1 LRRIDGKIRKFF
13 AHTSARF
20 SLNNATEEL
29 RSVMLRIRFHGR
41 GGQGMKTASRILGSA
56 GFHAGFVVQDSP
68 VYGAERR
75 GAPMSAFTRLARE
88 PVRERGAITVPD
100 LVVIADDTLLA
111 DPAAQPLAGCDA
123 QSTILINATKGI
135 HELQRLDP
143 ALLGRVLVAD
153 FTALAMNTTQS
164 LASLGVALGVAAARL
179 IGLSSADALAG
190 VEDELSSQL
199 SDTQRS
205 QNLAL
210 AHAAYARA
218 ETWPVVQERSEA
230 SAVASTTL
238 IDVTFDPPSLAAPS
252 IYAIGNSPA
261 RRTGNWRQF
270 RPVLHSDLCTR
281 CWICFVRCPEAAIA
295 LDTNDYPA
303 VDYDECK
310 GCLLCVHEC
319 PTHAFTAEKEE
330 R

>member
-1 LRRIDGKIRKFF
+1 
-13 AHTSARF
+13 
-20 SLNNATEEL
+20 
-29 RSVMLRIRFHGR
+29 
-41 GGQGMKTASRILGSA
+41 MKTASRILGSA
-56 GFHAGFVVQDSP
+56 SFHAGFVVQDSP

-88 PVRERGAITVPD
+88 PIRERGAIAIPD

-111 DPAAQPLAGCDA
+111 DPAAQPLSGCDE
-123 QSTILINATKGI
+123 QTSILINSTKEAADLKQGG
-135 HELQRLDP
+135 H
-143 ALLGRVLVAD
+143 ALAGQALIAD
-153 FTALAMNTTQS
+153 FTTLAINTTQS
-164 LASLGVALGVAAARL
+164 LASLSVALGVAAARL
-179 IGLSSADALAG
+179 IGLSLAEALVG
-190 VEDELSSQL
+190 VEDELAAHL

-205 QNLAL
+205 QNTTLAQ
-210 AHAAYARA
+210 AAYVRA
-218 ETWPVVQERSEA
+218 ETWPVVQARLSAGPVA
-230 SAVASTTL
+230 SAPLA
-238 IDVTFDPPSLAAPS
+238 DVTFDPPSLAAPS

-261 RRTGNWRQF
+261 RKTGNWRQF
-270 RPVLHSDLCTR
+270 RPVLHAELCTR

-295 LDTNDYPA
+295 LDAHDYPV